1 MSESEAIDSL
11 IPQRWWRGIPISEG
25 VASFVRGHGWESN
38 QDGGGGRDIYLT
50 YGNWEMIPHFV
61 VLFHIILLL

>member
-25 VASFVRGHGWESN
+25 VASFVRGEEGDMVGNPTKMVVEV
-38 QDGGGGRDIYLT
+38 GT
-50 YGNWEMIPHFV
+50 Y
-61 VLFHIILLL
+61 ILRMEIGK